1 MDILQVRGNRIVTAA
16 DRPFML
22 RGTSLGGWMNLENFI
37 NGYPGIES
45 SLRDTFA
52 DVLGAGKAD
61 FFFQRLIH
69 HFFTEA
75 DVKLIREC
83 GSTVIRLPLNYRHFE
98 ADDAPFRYKEEGFA
112 LLDRALAWCEKH
124 GLYAI
129 LDLHAVQ
136 GWQNSDWPSDNCS
149 RHSLLWVHG
158 HFRDRCVELW
168 KEIARRYRG
177 RGVVAGYDL
186 INEPLSG
193 APYGRLDAHYT
204 PSNWK
209 LVDALYRRL
218 VQAIREIDPEHIIFL
233 EGDNF
238 SKQFKGMAPPFADN
252 LVYSGHHYNQA
263 GLGPGPYPGR
273 IKDVDWNR
281 EHQGQVYRA
290 HEGTQYAR
298 EHGVPYWVGEF
309 GSVFNGY
316 PEEVGCR
323 FAALDD
329 QLAVFGEHGA
339 HWTIWTYKDMGV
351 MGWVTVDPESDYA
364 RTVRPVLDA
373 KTELRADFWSWWL
386 PPTKTDRIIDSLSEH
401 IMEVLNDPDLDRESV
416 TKYLRQ
422 SALYEYV
429 GHLMQSGAAKVFKGM
444 SEEKLDDLL
453 SSFSLEKCVRND
465 RLLELMK
472 KHLQAGNGTDRA
484 G

>member
-1 MDILQVRGNRIVTAA
+1 MEMLQVKGNRVVDSAG
-16 DRPFML
+16 RPFRL
-22 RGTSLGGWMNLENFI
+22 KGPSLGGWMNLENFI

-52 DVLGAGKAD
+52 AVLGAGKAD

-75 DVKLIREC
+75 DVQLIREC

-98 ADDAPFRYKEEGFA
+98 SDEAPFHYKEEGFA
-112 LLDRALAWCEKH
+112 LLDRALAWCERH

-136 GWQNSDWPSDNCS
+136 GWQNSDWPSDNSS
-149 RHSLLWVHG
+149 RHSLLWVHP
-158 HFRDRCVELW
+158 HFQDRCVGLW

-177 RGVVAGYDL
+177 RAVVAGYDL

-193 APYGRLDAHYT
+193 APYGRLHASYT

-209 LVDALYRRL
+209 ILNALYRRL
-218 VQAIREIDPEHIIFL
+218 VKAIREIDGEHIIFI

-238 SKQFKGMAPPFADN
+238 SKQFDGMAPPFAGN
-252 LVYSGHHYNQA
+252 LVYSGHHYNSA
-263 GLGPGPYPGR
+263 SLGPGPYPGR

-281 EHQGQVYRA
+281 ERQQEVFLA
-290 HEGTQYAR
+290 HEGTRYA
-298 EHGVPYWVGEF
+298 HKHDVPYWVGEF
-309 GSVFNGY
+309 GSVYNGY
-316 PEEVGCR
+316 PEEVGYR
-323 FAALDD
+323 LQALDD
-329 QLAVFGEHGA
+329 QIGVFEKHGA

-351 MGWVTVDPESDYA
+351 MGWVTVDPESAYA
-364 RTVRPVLDA
+364 GTVRPILEA

-386 PPTKTDRIIDSLSEH
+386 PPTRTDRIIGELSEH
-401 IMEVLNDPDLDRESV
+401 IMTVLNDPDLDSESV

-429 GHLMQSGAAKVFKGM
+429 GQLMQSGMAKIFKGM
-444 SEEKLDDLL
+444 SEEKLDDIL
-453 SSFSLEKCVRND
+453 SSFSLEKCVRNED
-465 RLLELMK
+465 LLALMK
-472 KHLQAGNGTDRA
+472 KYLASDSAGG
-484 G
+484 